1 MRLRVKKG
9 ALGWAVPALALAAI
23 FAALGQWQLGR
34 AGEKAAML
42 KAAEGAKSAAPL
54 RLSGDAVPGSGRPVN
69 IVASGHFDSARELLL
84 DNQSHEGRAGL
95 RVLTTFRIAGS
106 GSHLLVDRGWLAI
119 DPGTRRPTAIAPPV
133 VGRTEIRGLLTAL
146 PGVGVRMGDGDIAFD
161 GGAPLLAYLEQSSLR
176 EALGNG
182 LIDGILRLDPDLP
195 GGFLRAYEPVPAG
208 MPPERHRGYAL
219 QWFALSATVVLTWG
233 LLAFRRT

>member
-1 MRLRVKKG
+1 MRVRVKKG

-34 AGEKAAML
+34 AGEKEAML

-54 RLSGDAVPGSGRPVN
+54 RLSGDAVPGLQRPVN
-69 IVASGHFDSARELLL
+69 IVASGHFDAARELLL

-95 RVLTTFRIAGS
+95 RVLTPFRIAGS

-119 DPGTRRPTAIAPPV
+119 DPGTRRPSSIAPPV
-133 VGRTEIRGLLTAL
+133 VGPTEIRGLLTAL
-146 PGVGVRMGDGDIAFD
+146 PGVGVRMGDGAIEFD
-161 GGAPLLAYLEQSSLR
+161 GGPPLLAYLDQSSLR
-176 EALGNG
+176 DALGEG
-182 LIDGILRLDPDLP
+182 LVAGVLRLDPEMP
-195 GGFLRAYEPVPAG
+195 GGFLRAYEPVPAA
-208 MPPERHRGYAL
+208 MPPARHRGYAL